1 MQFAADLNKVQA
13 SLGSKYPITLYAID
27 LNKREKG
34 EGKIPWADLN
44 RILIKAK
51 AAASRSCFP
60 IVYRYTSAAR
70 KRILAS
76 NISINSRLI
85 IQLGVNKLIFWL
97 LI

>member
-60 IVYRYTSAAR
+60 TCIDTHRRPVS
-70 KRILAS
+70 
-76 NISINSRLI
+76 
-85 IQLGVNKLIFWL
+85 GFWL
-97 LI
+97 LTFR